1 MAAPRNQYSG
11 ALNKTSF
18 VKSLLSS
25 ARSEQVLDGRKVIA
39 CRRGKGAGF
48 SYNPGGYA
56 RVNYDGKVLVHVI
69 VLTEVQGPAPEGR
82 ADASHLCG
90 NPWCFEPKHLWWENR
105 ANNIARRGCAGR
117 VLAGDRWIRV
127 CQHTPEC
134 KVTTSGVVCDEDDIP
149 SP

>member
-1 MAAPRNQYSG
+1 MVERSSLAAAAKEPDFHTIPADTLASTTT
-11 ALNKTSF
+11 A
-18 VKSLLSS
+18 
-25 ARSEQVLDGRKVIA
+25 A
-39 CRRGKGAGF
+39 
-48 SYNPGGYA
+48 
-56 RVNYDGKVLVHVI
+56 KVLVHVI

-105 ANNIARRGCAGR
+105 VNNIARRGCAGR